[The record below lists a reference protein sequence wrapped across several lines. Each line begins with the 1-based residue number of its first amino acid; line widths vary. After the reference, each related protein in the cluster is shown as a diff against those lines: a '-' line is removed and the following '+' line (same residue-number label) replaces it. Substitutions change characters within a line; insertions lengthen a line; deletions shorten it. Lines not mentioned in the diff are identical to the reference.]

1 GPKAVVHLHG
11 DLLACRHYGLDVL
24 QIGDEDRILATSR
37 LFIAYAL
44 GNGLLIP
51 FYAGARTYLDPAW
64 PEPQAV
70 ADALREF
77 APTLFFSVPT
87 FYGRLLRAGLPAD
100 AFRSARACVSAGER
114 LPAEIYTAWRERFGV
129 EILDGLGA
137 TETIFMVL
145 SNRPRARRARSAGT
159 VVAGTDARL
168 LGADGGPVADGV
180 PGVRHVRTPSARPG
194 H

>member
-37 LFIAYAL
+37 LFFAYAL

-100 AFRSARACVSAGER
+100 AQPRLLESAGRFTSGVRRRVVPHRRRDDARRGR
-114 LPAEIYTAWRERFGV
+114 LLP
-129 EILDGLGA
+129 
-137 TETIFMVL
+137 
-145 SNRPRARRARSAGT
+145 ARRA
-159 VVAGTDARL
+159 
-168 LGADGGPVADGV
+168 
-180 PGVRHVRTPSARPG
+180 
-194 H
+194 